1 MKMAGCKTEKEFYA
15 KYPSENAFFSQF
27 PHMKGNQTMKKGG
40 AASGH
45 EGSYWN
51 GDSWV
56 STGGDSG
63 TYASGVYYANGG
75 PTFMPGGSAP
85 VFANGGVASFNVSN
99 NEYPTPFAM
108 YPGTGNG
115 SGYLQDLPTQMAF
128 GGITPGAQIVNPF
141 AMDPGPGTGSGFLQ
155 DLPTE
160 MKKGGKHHKG
170 GKKKHLTPQQIQM
183 MMQSMSQAQGQPQ
196 GQGVPQGM
204 PQGAMMSPQDQQM
217 MAMQQAQQG
226 QQQQMSPQDQQMM
239 MQQQQMQQQGGGQP
253 MPGMKQGGIHIKK
266 SHEGLFTK
274 KANAAGMG
282 VQEYA
287 HHVMAHSNNPTTRK
301 QANFAIQA
309 AKWHHEYGGSTMM
322 EMGGTPIP
330 NNPGFRALPSE
341 VQQKIMN
348 NMQTGGMVIPG
359 RMMYEPGGEYE
370 TGGMV
375 NPYHPM
381 AKFMRGGYYLTG
393 GNKPTSSYNETDD
406 MSDPLM
412 DGSGVSAPQTV
423 NPTGP
428 SGVVNQEPAA
438 WTQGMTGQQPEDNI
452 NYGENST
459 QAYDPATGDTTK
471 DHFNDVEEQKR
482 KDARAQKWQNRA
494 NWGNAI
500 LGTGM
505 AALGVAGTLADKRDQ
520 RNLRN
525 KQFNDRMS
533 SNAFA
538 TMNQPGGHGDY
549 VPNTGAFRPDQQT
562 PTAAGVSKYGGGVM
576 NNYTYAHGGYY
587 PGQELEMDDA
597 AISNLKRMG
606 YKFDII

>member
-1 MKMAGCKTEKEFYA
+1 
-15 KYPSENAFFSQF
+15 
-27 PHMKGNQTMKKGG
+27 MKGNQTMKKGG

-75 PTFMPGGSAP
+75 PTFMPGGGAP